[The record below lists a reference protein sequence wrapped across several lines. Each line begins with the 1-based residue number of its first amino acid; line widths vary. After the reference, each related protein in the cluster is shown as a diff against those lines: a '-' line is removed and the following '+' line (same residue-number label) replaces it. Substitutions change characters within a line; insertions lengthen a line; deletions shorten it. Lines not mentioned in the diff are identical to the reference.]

1 MGARPEVDDMF
12 LRLYRPALALFL
24 VVAATGAGQ
33 AQQGS
38 PTCARLEGQ
47 LAALDN
53 GQGGQRDP
61 RLEGSYTQARQQL
74 DSVTAR
80 YRGMGCGHSS
90 LFGPR
95 PPPECRALESQ
106 LDGLKDRVEELADA
120 VRRSRAGGGGSASRR
135 QDVLA
140 ALAQNG
146 CRGGQAAAPPQRRQ
160 GGLFGLL
167 FGNRNAQP
175 PEETQR
181 ERPPEAPL
189 QAPRASTFRTVC
201 VRTCDGFFFPVSF
214 AATQSRFEADENICR
229 RTCPGTEAQL
239 FTYPNPGGSMEQATS
254 TTGQPYKQLANA
266 FKYQTQFVKDCSCKP
281 ANMSWAQA
289 LAGAED
295 TSVQNGDIIVDEERS
310 RAMSQPGGNTNR
322 ATPAEAAR
330 AAQDSARSLTTEGV
344 TEDAGEP
351 VTVDPDVR
359 TAVPVYGQPQI
370 YAPPR

>member
-1 MGARPEVDDMF
+1 MGARPEVDHMF
-12 LRLYRPALALFL
+12 QRLCRPALAVL
-24 VVAATGAGQ
+24 VLLAVPGAAW

-38 PTCARLEGQ
+38 PTCQRLEGQ
-47 LAALDN
+47 LAALDSQA
-53 GQGGQRDP
+53 GRDP
-61 RLEGSYTQARQQL
+61 RLEGAYSQARQQL

-80 YRGMGCGHSS
+80 YRGMGCGRS
-90 LFGPR
+90 
-95 PPPECRALESQ
+95 SQ
-106 LDGLKDRVEELADA
+106 LDNLKDKVEELADD
-120 VRRSRAGGGGSASRR
+120 VRRSRGASGNNGRR

-146 CRGGQAAAPPQRRQ
+146 CSGRAPAAAAPPQRRQ

-167 FGNRNAQP
+167 FGNRGAQP
-175 PEETQR
+175 QE
-181 ERPPEAPL
+181 EAP
-189 QAPRASTFRTVC
+189 QRQQEAPVQVPRASTFRTVC

-214 AATQSRFEADENICR
+214 AATQSRFEVDENICR

-239 FTYPNPGGSMEQATS
+239 FSYPNPGGTMEQATS
-254 TTGQPYKQLANA
+254 LTGQPYKQTPNA

-295 TSVQNGDIIVDEERS
+295 SSVQNGDIIVDEERS
-310 RAMSQPGGNTNR
+310 RAMSQPGGGGSATRR

-344 TEDAGEP
+344 SEDAGEP

-359 TAVPVYGQPQI
+359 TANPV
-370 YAPPR
+370 YAPPQ

>member
-1 MGARPEVDDMF
+1 MF
-12 LRLYRPALALFL
+12 LRLCRPALALFL
-24 VVAATGAGQ
+24 VVAGTGAGF

-38 PTCARLEGQ
+38 PTCARLESQ
-47 LAALDN
+47 LAAIDS
-53 GQGGQRDP
+53 GQGRDP
-61 RLEGSYTQARQQL
+61 RVEGAYSQARQQL

-80 YRGMGCGHSS
+80 YRGMNCGRSS

-95 PPPECRALESQ
+95 PPAECRALETR
-106 LDGLKDRVEELADA
+106 LDDLKDRVEELADA
-120 VRRSRAGGGGSASRR
+120 VRRTRGASGGSRR

-146 CRGGQAAAPPQRRQ
+146 CRGGQAAAPQQQPQQQRRQ

-167 FGNRNAQP
+167 FGNRGAQP
-175 PEETQR
+175 QEETQQ
-181 ERPPEAPL
+181 ERPREAPL
-189 QAPRASTFRTVC
+189 QAPRAATYRTVC

-214 AATQSRFEADENICR
+214 AATQSRFEADANMCR
-229 RTCPGTEAQL
+229 RTCPGTDAQL
-239 FTYPNPGGSMEQATS
+239 FSYPNPGGTIEQATS
-254 TTGQPYKQLANA
+254 LSGQPYKQLPNA

-295 TSVQNGDIIVDEERS
+295 SSVQNGDIIVDEERS
-310 RAMSQPGGNTNR
+310 RAMSQPGGSTNR

-344 TEDAGEP
+344 SEDAGEP
-351 VTVDPDVR
+351 APSDPDVR
-359 TAVPVYGQPQI
+359 TVEPV